1 MKNFKIVCKLVP
13 PRVAACLLKAGLH
26 GWSTAHRVG
35 QFFHT
40 CRLCHQFSDNLGHI
54 ATCSIMRRVWRAT
67 MQGTAFCP
75 WFALGFINAEWPK
88 AVRAQAA
95 CVLFAVH
102 ECHRYRSH
110 HVCPPSNNEEE
121 TTTSV
126 LLFAVH
132 SLGNE
137 RAAVVKQFV
146 QRCKAA
152 IGDAG

>member
-1 MKNFKIVCKLVP
+1 MVFVDEELMLA
-13 PRVAACLLKAGLH
+13 RRLH
-26 GWSTAHRVG
+26 
-35 QFFHT
+35 
-40 CRLCHQFSDNLGHI
+40 
-54 ATCSIMRRVWRAT
+54 ATCIMH
-67 MQGTAFCP
+67 
-75 WFALGFINAEWPK
+75 
-88 AVRAQAA
+88 
-95 CVLFAVH
+95 AVH

-110 HVCPPSNNEEE
+110 HVCPPSNSEEE

-137 RAAVVKQFV
+137 RETAVKQFV